1 MRNLSDEE
9 LFRFLDDDCP
19 PDMKREIEDVL
30 DGNPDAKARLDQIR
44 AMEESAIQLGL
55 QTVSSNFTEQV
66 LSRLKHQT
74 RGRRVFD
81 SGPLRFSLILLGLV
95 LVTVIIGIETAG
107 QTIQSPYLPD
117 IQVIDPMISAIV
129 TVGSSEYFKTI
140 AIIVM
145 GLLSLFLLDI
155 FILKPLF
162 ISHQKKLLA

>member
-9 LFRFLDDDCP
+9 LFRFLDGDCP

-66 LSRLKHQT
+66 LSRLKNQT

-95 LVTVIIGIETAG
+95 LVTFIIGIETAG
-107 QTIQSPYLPD
+107 QTILYSL
-117 IQVIDPMISAIV
+117 
-129 TVGSSEYFKTI
+129 SS
-140 AIIVM
+140 
-145 GLLSLFLLDI
+145 
-155 FILKPLF
+155 
-162 ISHQKKLLA
+162 